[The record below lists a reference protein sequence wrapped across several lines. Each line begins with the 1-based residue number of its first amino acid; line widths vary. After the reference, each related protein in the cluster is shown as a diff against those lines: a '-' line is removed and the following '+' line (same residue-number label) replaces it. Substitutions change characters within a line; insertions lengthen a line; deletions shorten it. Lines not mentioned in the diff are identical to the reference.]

1 MRKGTTSP
9 ILSILEC
16 ENILQPENAAN
27 IFIWTAVL
35 FLESLCEIINMWK
48 QTGTF
53 YRLMDQDVT

>member
-1 MRKGTTSP
+1 MTLLS
-9 ILSILEC
+9 SILEC

-27 IFIWTAVL
+27 IFIWTAML